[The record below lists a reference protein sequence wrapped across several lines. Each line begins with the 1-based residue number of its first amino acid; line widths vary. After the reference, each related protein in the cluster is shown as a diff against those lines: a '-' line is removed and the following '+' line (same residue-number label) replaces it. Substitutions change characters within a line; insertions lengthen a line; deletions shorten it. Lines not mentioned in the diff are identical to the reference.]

1 MFNSDSDLSKTTL
14 LPQSN
19 DQIEVVLPFLSKKIF
34 KESSLRQISPI
45 SLAYLGDVVYE
56 LYIREYY
63 LFPLKRINDYHQK
76 VVEKVK
82 AESQALYLEYLQ
94 SYLTEE
100 EKEIVRRGRN
110 AVKKS
115 PRRLSLKIYQQ
126 ATALET
132 LLGYLYLHDGERLA
146 YLLNLLQNIE

>member
-19 DQIEVVLPFLSKKIF
+19 DQIEVVLPFLSKKNF

-82 AESQALYLEYLQ
+82 AESQALSLEYLQ

-132 LLGYLYLHDGERLA
+132 LLGYLYLHDGERLV